1 MTFPALLVCLLLES
15 ICIGLCMVASFWLD
29 WNVLG
34 EHAGEV
40 WAPVGCAIVRVR
52 RPVKRLALLLVFCPR
67 FSLSRSLSISF
78 LHHVVLEHRPMPTP
92 TESTAWNSYHFALL
106 FPKLLSFSIVATVTV
121 MSKALNDRLVVG
133 VLPLRAGAACNKR
146 TLAVYSILKV

>member
-40 WAPVGCAIVRVR
+40 
-52 RPVKRLALLLVFCPR
+52 
-67 FSLSRSLSISF
+67 
-78 LHHVVLEHRPMPTP
+78 
-92 TESTAWNSYHFALL
+92 
-106 FPKLLSFSIVATVTV
+106 
-121 MSKALNDRLVVG
+121 
-133 VLPLRAGAACNKR
+133 
-146 TLAVYSILKV
+146 